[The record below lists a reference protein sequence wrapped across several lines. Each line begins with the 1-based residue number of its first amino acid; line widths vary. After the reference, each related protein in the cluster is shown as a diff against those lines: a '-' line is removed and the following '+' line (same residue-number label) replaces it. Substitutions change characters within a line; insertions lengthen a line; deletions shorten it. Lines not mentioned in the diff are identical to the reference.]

1 MPNFK
6 VVNVHRDVAMQTPKK
21 EYFRDQG
28 ISAYSC
34 LIPQTRNV
42 AHEVHFVSGDDGE
55 EYGQFDDEQKARDQA
70 FSVVRK
76 QRRAL
81 DDSPSP

>member
-1 MPNFK
+1 MPSFK
-6 VVNVHRDVAMQTPKK
+6 VVDVNRDVAMQTPKK

-34 LIPQTRNV
+34 LIPQTHDV
-42 AHEVHFVSGDDGE
+42 AHEVHFVSGDDGK

-70 FSVVRK
+70 ISVVRK
-76 QRRAL
+76 QRQVL